1 MKAIRRALLFALVPL
16 AIAALATPT
25 AAQEM
30 QEITVEGAIAADV
43 VDMEPVDPGTTF
55 SADVGTLWCW
65 TKVTGAAGTTVE
77 HVWSFGEYEWVVALD
92 LGGSPWRTYSS
103 KKIVPEWTGDW
114 TVTVRTIDGQVL
126 EELTF
131 TVQ

>member
-77 HVWSFGEYEWVVALD
+77 HVWSFGEYEWVVALE

-114 TVTVRTIDGQVL
+114 TVTVRTMDGQVL

>member
-43 VDMEPVDPGTTF
+43 VDMEPVEPGTTF

-65 TKVTGAAGTTVE
+65 TKVTGAEGTTVE

-114 TVTVRTIDGQVL
+114 TVTVRTMDGQVL

>member
-114 TVTVRTIDGQVL
+114 TVTVRTMDGQVL

>member
-1 MKAIRRALLFALVPL
+1 MKAIRCALFYLLVPL
-16 AIAALATPT
+16 AIAALVTPVT
-25 AAQEM
+25 AQEM
-30 QEITVEGAIAADV
+30 QEITVEGAIAVDV
-43 VDMEPVDPGTTF
+43 MDREPVEPGTMF
-55 SADVGTLWCW
+55 AADVGTLWCW
-65 TKVTGAAGTTVE
+65 TKVTGAEGQTLE

-92 LGGSPWRTYSS
+92 IGGSPWRTYTS

-114 TVTVRTIDGQVL
+114 KVTVRTVGGEVL

>member
-1 MKAIRRALLFALVPL
+1 MKAIRRALLFLLVPL
-16 AIAALATPT
+16 IVGGLAAPV

-30 QEITVEGAIAADV
+30 QEITVEGAIAVDV
-43 VDMEPVDPGTTF
+43 MDREPVEPGTTF

-65 TKVTGAAGTTVE
+65 TKVTGAAGQTLE
-77 HVWSFGEYEWVVALD
+77 HVWSFGEYEWVVPLD
-92 LGGSPWRTYSS
+92 IGGSPWRTYTS

-114 TVTVRTIDGQVL
+114 TVTVRTMDGQVL